1 MKEIV
6 LYYDGECPICR
17 QYSTYVELR
26 KHFDV
31 KICNAREYMD
41 AMNDFAQK
49 GYNINQ
55 GMILIIDDEIYQ
67 GHHVIVKLN
76 ELLTH
81 QSLFDRC
88 MNRLMNIPY
97 FVRLIYPLI
106 KGVRRIILKIIGVH
120 KINLNQ

>member
-26 KHFDV
+26 KHYDV

-55 GMILIIDDEIYQ
+55 GMILTIGDKIYQ

-76 ELLTH
+76 ELLAH
-81 QSLFDRC
+81 KSLSDQC
-88 MNRLMNIPY
+88 VHRLMGIPS

-106 KGVRRIILKIIGVH
+106 KGVRRVILKVIGVD
-120 KINLNQ
+120 KINLSP